1 MTQYSTS
8 YTGQQPSRKLTSHN
22 DDSLILQQNYSSV
35 RAAVSKFD
43 MPQKPTSSTSVHPPP
58 LPSRHFV
65 PTPARNNHAAYDS
78 EASPSSVDSANS
90 DRLRQTESRV
100 NNVSTKNPIVKN
112 SQLLAKPIRSST
124 KIDNQTAK
132 QSKPIYSRRRTP
144 PPIPTNS
151 QDQRKFRG
159 DRTNDAIHMN
169 HGSELDEVQVNDA
182 YEMDD
187 ESDMDDSGTFT
198 AVAKSGLA
206 SREPPIPLSA
216 QTHDNGRSKIITNG
230 SRQKDER
237 SVQKSSSQFKNNIDM
252 DSIGLDIPE
261 PTKTSRCHTMSPDEH
276 IYDRHNNVQR
286 AQNFPTNYEQNEIQE
301 QYEDRSTIAMHQSLP
316 PPPLPPLSTSLPPL
330 PPLSMSLPPLPP
342 ISTLLP
348 PLPPLSTSLSP
359 FRPGQQQHFSK
370 GETQIYIPKRHLPV
384 SNFLLEIGA
393 LLVVFILC
401 MVLVLAIREDET
413 KLRTTMQLVYTY
425 VYLVSIVWM
434 VWCTFD
440 IIRFRQQW
448 MKITAPAGNHEE
460 YMEIAERHPH
470 KMFYFPDIHNTGGL
484 FMRVGAGLLC
494 MGGLILTI
502 IELAKAI
509 TTPVRNTPHRVS
521 PADSYPLSVVVT
533 KSITYILRF
542 LFHCVQFTFIFRYGN
557 IVINRYHSIAKIGL
571 THLVIANF
579 CTWFEA
585 IVFETLEQLH
595 KSTTSSPIANYL
607 SNITLPST
615 TAIMATLST
624 TTLVA
629 SSSGTTDDGGNSTVS
644 VVTFIK
650 AISSTAQNNSSKVAS
665 RYEIITRIE
674 STMNVYLYPC
684 LIEYSLISLTVFFLM
699 WKNVGKTR
707 EPFLLRFGDRHVF
720 TVNCS
725 RASRG
730 LLVGG
735 IILLVTIL
743 TLIPTYLLDDDAISV
758 THITELVLLF
768 VSLLFVC
775 ISFAQTTK
783 LYHDPHAHV
792 DAFDRVLI
800 LITTVGDFAYSFF
813 GLFASLFG
821 EQSASKL
828 PLAIEISIGFL
839 AIFQTFLQSGFILD
853 TLHRRTRT
861 KEEIRNKPGREAV
874 TALLLINLAIWLH
887 DSLSAKKVRLN
898 PIQVEYY
905 DAGTWAI
912 IQAFT
917 SPLSIFYRF
926 HSTVCLADVW
936 QEVYRDNDRPTL
948 IGAVGNPRSR
958 NMSDNHETEH

>member
-1 MTQYSTS
+1 MTQYSTP
-8 YTGQQPSRKLTSHN
+8 YTRQQPSRSLTSHN

-35 RAAVSKFD
+35 RAAVSNFD
-43 MPQKPTSSTSVHPPP
+43 MPQKPTSSTSAHPHQYPPP
-58 LPSRHFV
+58 LPSRSFV
-65 PTPARNNHAAYDS
+65 PISARKNHTDYDS
-78 EASPSSVDSANS
+78 ETPPSSVGSANS

-100 NNVSTKNPIVKN
+100 NNVSTKNPIVEN
-112 SQLLAKPIRSST
+112 SNLLTKPIRSAP

-151 QDQRKFRG
+151 QDQRTFRR
-159 DRTNDAIHMN
+159 DRTNDAIYIN
-169 HGSELDEVQVNDA
+169 HGGEFDEVQVNDL
-182 YEMDD
+182 YELQD

-198 AVAKSGLA
+198 AVAKPA
-206 SREPPIPLSA
+206 FVSREPPILLST

-230 SRQKDER
+230 YRQKDER
-237 SVQKSSSQFKNNIDM
+237 SVQKLSSQSKNIDM
-252 DSIGLDIPE
+252 DSIGLEIPE
-261 PTKTSRCHTMSPDEH
+261 PTKTSRKHTVSHNEL
-276 IYDRHNNVQR
+276 IYDHRSNVQR
-286 AQNFPTNYEQNEIQE
+286 APFDTINYEQNQNQIDK
-301 QYEDRSTIAMHQSLP
+301 QYEDRSTIAMYRPPP
-316 PPPLPPLSTSLPPL
+316 PPPLPPLSAP
-330 PPLSMSLPPLPP
+330 
-342 ISTLLP
+342 
-348 PLPPLSTSLSP
+348 LSP
-359 FRPGQQQHFSK
+359 FRRGQQQRFAE
-370 GETQIYIPKRHLPV
+370 GETHVYIPERHFPS
-384 SNFLLEIGA
+384 SNFLLGIGA
-393 LLVVFILC
+393 LLAVFILC

-413 KLRTTMQLVYTY
+413 KLRTTMQLVYSY
-425 VYLVSIVWM
+425 VYLVSIIWM
-434 VWCTFD
+434 VWCTVD
-440 IIRFRQQW
+440 IIKFRRQW
-448 MKITAPAGNHEE
+448 MKLTAPAGNHEE
-460 YMEIAERHPH
+460 YMDIAERHPH

-502 IELAKAI
+502 IELAKTI
-509 TTPVRNTPHRVS
+509 TTPRPNIIHRAS
-521 PADSYPLSVVVT
+521 PVHSYSLSVVAT
-533 KSITYILRF
+533 KSITYVLRF
-542 LFHCVQFTFIFRYGN
+542 IFHCVQFTFIFRYGN

-595 KSTTSSPIANYL
+595 KSTTTAPISNYL
-607 SNITLPST
+607 PNITLAST
-615 TAIMATLST
+615 TSIMATLST
-624 TTLVA
+624 TTLFT
-629 SSSGTTDDGGNSTVS
+629 SSNETTNDGDNSTVI
-644 VVTFIK
+644 VVSFIK
-650 AISSTAQNNSSKVAS
+650 AISSAASTNSSKGTS
-665 RYEIITRIE
+665 TYELFTRIE

-707 EPFLLRFGDRHVF
+707 EPSLLRFSDRHIF

-730 LLVGG
+730 LLGGG

-743 TLIPTYLLDDDAISV
+743 TLIPTYLLGEDAISV

-768 VSLLFVC
+768 VSLFFVG
-775 ISFAQTTK
+775 ISFLQTTK

-813 GLFASLFG
+813 GLFASIFG

-828 PLAIEISIGFL
+828 PLAVEISIGLL
-839 AIFQTFLQSGFILD
+839 AILQTFFQSGFILD

-874 TALLLINLAIWLH
+874 TALLLINLSIWLH

-898 PIQVEYY
+898 PIQVQYY

-926 HSTVCLADVW
+926 HSSVCLADIW
-936 QEVYRDNDRPTL
+936 QEVYLDNDRTKS
-948 IGAVGNPRSR
+948 IGALGNPSSR
-958 NMSDNHETEH
+958 HMSDNHETEH